1 MPFRI
6 FLILFLILAITTCKQ
21 PSVSQNLP
29 LANPQDVGL
38 SSERLNRIQR
48 YLNRHINDGK
58 LPGAVTLIMRKGK
71 IAHFQAIGKMDESK
85 PMREDTI
92 FRIASMTKPI
102 TSVAIMMLSE
112 QGKLS
117 IEEPVSN
124 YISEFKDIQVGI
136 RGNDNSLKVVPSK
149 SPITIRHL
157 LTHTSGITY
166 RFADME
172 PWSALYKDAGISDG
186 LSQTEGTIR
195 DEVVKLTKLPLM
207 HHPGETFT
215 YGLSTDVLG
224 YLVEVVSKMTLD
236 KFFRQSIFEPLK
248 MNDTYFYLPSEKRS
262 RFASVYSQSPGG
274 SIQRVGDDPVEE
286 GNLVYSASYQ
296 YKGPQTYYSGG
307 VGLVSTAT
315 DYARFLQMLLNGG
328 ELDGIRILSQNTI
341 EQMTANQVPLLQ
353 NTRYG
358 FGLGFGLFSDHSS
371 TQYGWSGFFHTTFF
385 VDPQEKLIGI
395 FMSQML
401 PPDERL
407 HARFRVLA
415 LESIS
420 D

>member
-1 MPFRI
+1 
-6 FLILFLILAITTCKQ
+6 
-21 PSVSQNLP
+21 
-29 LANPQDVGL
+29 
-38 SSERLNRIQR
+38 
-48 YLNRHINDGK
+48 
-58 LPGAVTLIMRKGK
+58 
-71 IAHFQAIGKMDESK
+71 MDESK

-117 IEEPVSN
+117 IEEPVSK
-124 YISEFKDIQVGI
+124 YISEFKDIQVGV
-136 RGNDNSLKVVPSK
+136 RGNDNSLKFVPTK

-172 PWSALYKDAGISDG
+172 PWSTLYKAAGISDG
-186 LSQTEGTIR
+186 LSQTDGTIR
-195 DEVVKLTKLPLM
+195 DEVMKLAKLPLM
-207 HHPGETFT
+207 HQPGETFT

-236 KFFRQSIFEPLK
+236 EFFRQSIFEPLK
-248 MNDTYFYLPSEKRS
+248 MNDTYFYLPTEKRS
-262 RFASVYSQSPGG
+262 RVAAVYSQSPDGN
-274 SIQRVGDDPVEE
+274 IQKMGDDPVEE
-286 GNLVYSASYQ
+286 GNLEYSASYQ

-307 VGLVSTAT
+307 AGLVSTAT
-315 DYARFLQMLLNGG
+315 DYARFLQMVLNGG
-328 ELDGIRILSQNTI
+328 ELDGVRILSQKTI
-341 EQMTANQVPLLQ
+341 EQMTVNQVSALQ
-353 NTRYG
+353 GTRYG
-358 FGLGFGLFSDHSS
+358 FGLGFGLFHDHSS
-371 TQYGWSGFFHTTFF
+371 TQYSWSGFFHTTFF

-395 FMSQML
+395 FLSQMF
-401 PPDERL
+401 PSDERL
-407 HARFRVLA
+407 HDRFRVLV